1 MKRRSILAFLIFV
14 LVLTRVLSYA
24 QSGDELRFY
33 LRSDPKTFNPLLV
46 ADDAS
51 ETIRYLTG
59 GVLVRVNRQTQQ
71 LQPELATAWKLSKD
85 GKSISFNLREHV
97 YFSDGTPFSA
107 QDVAYTV
114 QHLMDP
120 AVHSPT
126 GDSFRSGSGEVRT
139 DVPSPNRITISFP
152 APVAGMDKLFDH
164 VAVLSSRSSEACA

>member
-1 MKRRSILAFLIFV
+1 MKRRSILASLIFV

-71 LQPELATAWKLSKD
+71 LQPELATAWKL
-85 GKSISFNLREHV
+85 
-97 YFSDGTPFSA
+97 
-107 QDVAYTV
+107 
-114 QHLMDP
+114 
-120 AVHSPT
+120 
-126 GDSFRSGSGEVRT
+126 
-139 DVPSPNRITISFP
+139 
-152 APVAGMDKLFDH
+152 
-164 VAVLSSRSSEACA
+164 

>member
-1 MKRRSILAFLIFV
+1 MKRRSILASLIFV

-59 GVLVRVNRQTQQ
+59 GLVRVNRQTQQ

-139 DVPSPNRITISFP
+139 DVPSP
-152 APVAGMDKLFDH
+152 
-164 VAVLSSRSSEACA
+164 